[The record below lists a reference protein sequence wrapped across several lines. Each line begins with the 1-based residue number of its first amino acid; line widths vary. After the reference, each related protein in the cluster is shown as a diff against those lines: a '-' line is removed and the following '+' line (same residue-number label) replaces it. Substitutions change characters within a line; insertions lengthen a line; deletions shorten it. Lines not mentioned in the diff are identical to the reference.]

1 MEKQARIT
9 KVENLKPHSRRV
21 DVDIKKHVI
30 AQYEQQ
36 SDDEDIEYPL
46 PIMCKLWNV
55 SRKGVELPNW

>member
-46 PIMCKLWNV
+46 PIMCKL
-55 SRKGVELPNW
+55 